1 MSYVIKPGK
10 ENHMIGALRVAPK
23 VFFLFVFFFST
34 DRNHSFFQPSLG
46 ISFFCLFVY
55 TFLGLCAEVDC

>member
-1 MSYVIKPGK
+1 
-10 ENHMIGALRVAPK
+10 MIGALRVAPK
-23 VFFLFVFFFST
+23 VFFLFGFFFST